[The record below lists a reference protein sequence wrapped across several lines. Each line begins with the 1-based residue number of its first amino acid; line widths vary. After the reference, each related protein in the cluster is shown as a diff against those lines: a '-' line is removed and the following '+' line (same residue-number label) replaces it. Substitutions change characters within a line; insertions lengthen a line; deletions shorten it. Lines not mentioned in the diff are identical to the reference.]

1 MEVTAILGF
10 ILQGLASGALGKLG
24 GEAVGY
30 LLSLIGDKPSD
41 QFDQIQNN
49 LQQLETQM
57 GVVEQD
63 LTDISA
69 ELTAIL
75 QEVNWDSMVGQVS
88 HPIDDIKAH
97 YTTLQELGQDDT
109 DAANSLTSWAT
120 TNVPTYLESLNS
132 DLQDGQGGTN
142 PQQPGLIRMYT
153 GYTAQAS
160 LNDSGYSSTAIL
172 PGSTLAVY
180 YSQAEQYFLYM
191 VGVQLKGLTLLVN
204 AYNMH
209 GEADLAAAAIQSFQT
224 NLAAQG
230 RTFLSAVEGYTV
242 NYAPDL
248 SLLNVLGQ
256 AGAFDPI
263 HRAGQTVDAVT
274 NSVTFYARLW
284 VGAGLSAES
293 PAAPFSTIGGP
304 TLPGFDNAAFSEAN
318 GTAPWLSGVGST
330 APVQA
335 DEVADGLYAPSTLF
349 PARLNCQWSV
359 FRISWTNPPDGSY
372 RLTVGGQQVTN
383 LFLPGDIPV
392 INTLIQPS
400 NGQYFY
406 DPAADF
412 TFGGSAPANLL
423 QANYVGRT
431 LLPQDGNAGYAGTA
445 VADASSPYP
454 GVYNPGLTDFAI
466 QCQLSIPGS
475 ISGRMAVL
483 SSKCINYFVYDD
495 QGQIAPGST
504 GFVLSL
510 TPLSD
515 GSDGNQSLTLSL
527 ELTGASPSDGSET
540 GSSISATIIY
550 PVGTWL
556 LVTAGRAGGQMY
568 LYLNGQVPPIINTSG
583 QADNVSLN
591 GCWNLM
597 FGCEN
602 STYNWAIPSQ
612 FVPTST
618 FYGFLNEVSMWHR
631 ALSLDDVKQI
641 ATQGIGPAPQHLY
654 GYWSMADGTTNCFS
668 LIEQAPGTNLPAPAM
683 TPVVGTYYPK
693 WLVAYAAGVEGEEP
707 AGVDDSERSGS

>member
-1 MEVTAILGF
+1 MEFTAILGF
-10 ILQGLASGALGKLG
+10 ILQGLASGVLGKLG
-24 GEAVGY
+24 GDAVGY
-30 LLSLIGDKPSD
+30 LLSLVGDKPSD
-41 QFDQIQNN
+41 QFGQIQNN

-63 LTDISA
+63 LTNISA
-69 ELTAIL
+69 ELNAIL
-75 QEVNWDSMVGQVS
+75 QEVSWEAVVGQVAG
-88 HPIDDIKAH
+88 PINDIEAH
-97 YTTLQELGQDDT
+97 YTTLQEISQDDT
-109 DAANSLTSWAT
+109 QASTQLIAWAID
-120 TNVPTYLESLNS
+120 NIPTYLYTLNS

-153 GYTAQAS
+153 SYNAQAS
-160 LNDSGYSSTAIL
+160 LNDPGYSSTAIQ
-172 PGSTLAVY
+172 PGSPLAVY

-191 VGVQLKGLTLLVN
+191 VGVQLKGLTLIVN
-204 AYNMH
+204 AYNAT
-209 GEADLAAAAIQSFQT
+209 GETDLATAAIQTFQT

-248 SLLNVLGQ
+248 SLLNALGQ

-263 HRAGQTVDAVT
+263 HRAGQTVDAVI
-274 NSVTFYARLW
+274 NGVTFYVRLW
-284 VGAGLSAES
+284 VGVGLSAES

-304 TLPGFDNAAFSEAN
+304 TLPGFDNATFSEAN
-318 GTAPWLSGVGST
+318 GTVPWLSGVGST
-330 APVQA
+330 APVKA
-335 DEVADGLYAPSTLF
+335 DEVADGVYAPFTLF

-372 RLTVGGQQVTN
+372 QLTVGGQQVTN
-383 LFLPGDIPV
+383 LFLPGDTPV
-392 INTLIQPS
+392 VNTLIQPS

-406 DPAADF
+406 DPSADF

-423 QANYVGRT
+423 RANYVGRT
-431 LLPQDGNAGYAGTA
+431 LLPQDMTPGYAGTA
-445 VADASSPYP
+445 IASASSASA
-454 GVYNPGLTDFAI
+454 GVYNPGVTDFAV
-466 QCQLSIPGS
+466 QCQFSIPGS

-483 SSKCINYFVYDD
+483 SSKCVNYFIYDD

-527 ELTGASPSDGSET
+527 ELTGASPSDGSQT
-540 GSSISATIIY
+540 GSSVSATIIY
-550 PVGTWL
+550 PAGTWL
-556 LVTAGRAGGQMY
+556 LVTAGRAGGQLY
-568 LYLNGQVPPIINTSG
+568 LYLNGQVPAIINTSG
-583 QADNVSLN
+583 SADEVSLD

-602 STYNWAIPSQ
+602 NNWDWEDPST

-641 ATQGIGPAPQHLY
+641 TTQGIGPAPQHMY

-683 TPVVGTYYPK
+683 TPVAGTYYPK
-693 WLVAYAAGVEGEEP
+693 WRVAYAAGVEGEE
-707 AGVDDSERSGS
+707 